1 MTVKLEGSISRYIG
15 LSTDTK
21 PVGDF
26 ANGEIVP
33 VGSSFLETDTGRIY
47 RWNGAHWNFA
57 EPTDETTALL
67 TVIYLELRAVRA
79 TIELAAT

>member
-15 LSTDTK
+15 LATDTK

-33 VGSSFLETDTGRIY
+33 VGSSFLETDTGKIY
-47 RWNGAHWNFA
+47 RWNGLHWNFA
-57 EPTDETTALL
+57 APSDENAALL
-67 TVIYLELRAVRA
+67 TVIYLELQAIRAAVELTA
-79 TIELAAT
+79 T